1 MKASSKNTM
10 RSNFAIGLLATLML
24 GTASQA
30 PAQFSKPSE
39 STQIKLGKGAAND
52 LRKHEKVL
60 PDSDP
65 RVQLLRKVAKRLLA
79 TFNDPKEKWEYSFDV
94 IDSKQ
99 INAFALPGGPTFF
112 YTGLLDK
119 LNTEDELAGVLG
131 HELTHVRKQHW
142 AYQYRDQQKR
152 DALMTLGALI
162 VKPSRTVMGVAG
174 VASTLAFD
182 LPFSRKHESEADDG
196 GYESMIRAGYNPQ
209 GMVDVFQML
218 KDTSGSGKTPEFLS
232 DHPSD
237 DRRID
242 RLRDK
247 IAEDTRRFPP
257 QRPINLGSKSK

>member
-1 MKASSKNTM
+1 M
-10 RSNFAIGLLATLML
+10 RSRLAIALTATAALTL
-24 GTASQA
+24 SAQA

-39 STQIKLGKGAAND
+39 TTQIKLGKSAAND

-65 RVQLLRKVAKRLLA
+65 RVILLRKVAHRILA
-79 TFNDPKEKWEYSFDV
+79 TFEDPKEKWEYSFDV
-94 IDSKQ
+94 IDSKE

-112 YTGLLDK
+112 FTGLLDK
-119 LNTEDELAGVLG
+119 MNTEDELAAVLG

-162 VKPSRTVMGVAG
+162 MKPSRTVMGAAG
-174 VASTLAFD
+174 VASTLVFD
-182 LPFSRKHESEADDG
+182 LPYSRKHESEADDG
-196 GYESMIRAGYNPQ
+196 GYEAMIRAGYNPQ

-218 KDTSGSGKTPEFLS
+218 KESSSGGKTPEFLS

-237 DRRID
+237 DKRID
-242 RLRDK
+242 RIRDK
-247 IAEDTRRFPP
+247 IANDDRRFPS
-257 QRPINLGSKSK
+257 QKQIAVKKGKD